1 METTQPEIDRVMR
14 TFAHD
19 DYRELRRLAARIRLN
34 ATRMVAIQ
42 GFGYLGQALS
52 SAEIFAVLFG
62 GGFLHFGRDRF
73 VLSPGHYVISL
84 YAVAAEVGLL
94 DPGAL
99 TAYGADGSELEAIG
113 TERTPLVDLV
123 CGSLGQGLS
132 GAIGFAL
139 AAHFG
144 GEKRATWAFLSD
156 GEMEEGQVWEAAMFA
171 SHHCHRMGRLIAVI
185 DANNSQ
191 VDGPVTSVT
200 SLEPL
205 AEKWRSFGWRVA
217 EVDGHDVEAFS
228 RALAGRGD
236 DPAPF
241 VLIART
247 ETSGRLQSIPPAVD
261 GHFIQLDPA
270 LERAVTSELE
280 AALA

>member
-1 METTQPEIDRVMR
+1 VAAKSSD
-14 TFAHD
+14 
-19 DYRELRRLAARIRLN
+19 LRRLAARIRLN
-34 ATRMVAIQ
+34 ATKMVAIQ

-52 SAEIFAVLFG
+52 SAEIFAALFG
-62 GGFLHFGRDRF
+62 DGCVRAGRDRF

-94 DPGAL
+94 GAHELASYGKDGAL
-99 TAYGADGSELEAIG
+99 LEAIG

-139 AAHFG
+139 ASGLA
-144 GEKRATWAFLSD
+144 GEDRDTYAFLSD

-171 SHHCHRMGRLIAVI
+171 SHHRHRLGRIVVVI

-191 VDGPVTSVT
+191 VDGSVTSVT
-200 SLEPL
+200 TLEPL
-205 AEKWRSFGWRVA
+205 ANKWRSFGWRVA
-217 EVDGHDVEAFS
+217 EVDGHDVDALSDAFAS
-228 RALAGRGD
+228 RSADAE
-236 DPAPF
+236 PF
-241 VLIART
+241 VVIART
-247 ETSGRLQSIPPAVD
+247 EILGRMRSIPPTVD
-261 GHFIQLDPA
+261 GHFIKLDGA
-270 LERAVTSELE
+270 LERALTAELE

>member
-1 METTQPEIDRVMR
+1 MARSQQVV
-14 TFAHD
+14 HD
-19 DYRELRRLAARIRLN
+19 LRRLAMRVRLN

-62 GGFLHFGRDRF
+62 GDLVRLGRDRF
-73 VLSPGHYVISL
+73 VLSPGHYVIGL
-84 YAVAAEVGLL
+84 YATGAELGLL
-94 DPGAL
+94 DPKELKSYGMDGAL
-99 TAYGADGSELEAIG
+99 LEAIG

-139 AAHFG
+139 AAYLA
-144 GEKRATWAFLSD
+144 GEDRVTYAFLSD
-156 GEMEEGQVWEAAMFA
+156 GEMQEGQTWEAAMFA
-171 SHHCHRMGRLIAVI
+171 AHNCRRMGRLVVVV

-191 VDGPVTSVT
+191 VDGPVSSVV

-205 AEKWRSFGWRVA
+205 AEKWRAFGWRA
-217 EVDGHDVEAFS
+217 LEVDGHDVEALSTTLAS
-228 RALAGRGD
+228 RSENSEPL
-236 DPAPF
+236 
-241 VLIART
+241 VVIART
-247 ETSGRLQSIPPAVD
+247 EIFGRMRSIPASAD
-261 GHFIQLDPA
+261 GHFIKLDPA
-270 LERAVTSELE
+270 LERALIAELE

>member
-1 METTQPEIDRVMR
+1 MEPTNAGD
-14 TFAHD
+14 
-19 DYRELRRLAARIRLN
+19 LRRLAARIRID

-62 GGFLHFGRDRF
+62 GGFVRRGQDRF
-73 VLSPGHYVISL
+73 VLCPGHYVISY
-84 YAVAAEVGLL
+84 YAIAAEMGLL
-94 DPGAL
+94 DRSELASYGKDGAL
-99 TAYGADGSELEAIG
+99 LEAIG

-139 AAHFG
+139 AARLAN
-144 GEKRATWAFLSD
+144 EDRDTYAFLSD

-171 SHHCHRMGRLIAVI
+171 AHHGLDRLTAIV
-185 DANNSQ
+185 DANGSQ

-200 SLEPL
+200 TLEPV
-205 AEKWRSFGWRVA
+205 ADKWRAFGWQVA
-217 EVDGHDVEAFS
+217 EVDGHDVAALS
-228 RALAGRGD
+228 SALAGRADG
-236 DPAPF
+236 APR
-241 VLIART
+241 VVIART
-247 ETSGRLQSIPPAVD
+247 EILGRLRSIPPAVD
-261 GHFIQLDPA
+261 GHFVKLDPQT
-270 LERAVTSELE
+270 ERAIISELE

>member
-1 METTQPEIDRVMR
+1 MAGSQQVV
-14 TFAHD
+14 HD
-19 DYRELRRLAARIRLN
+19 LRRLAMRMRLN

-62 GGFLHFGRDRF
+62 GGFVRLGRDRF
-73 VLSPGHYVISL
+73 VLSPGHYVIGL
-84 YAVAAEVGLL
+84 YAACAELGLL
-94 DPGAL
+94 DPKELESYGKDGAL
-99 TAYGADGSELEAIG
+99 LEAIG

-139 AAHFG
+139 AAHLA
-144 GEKRATWAFLSD
+144 GEDRVTYAFLSD
-156 GEMEEGQVWEAAMFA
+156 GEMQEGQTWEAAMFA
-171 SHHCHRMGRLIAVI
+171 AHNRRRMARLLVVV

-191 VDGPVTSVT
+191 VDGPVSSVV

-205 AEKWRSFGWRVA
+205 AEKWRAFGWRA
-217 EVDGHDVEAFS
+217 LEVDGHDVDALSAAVAS
-228 RALAGRGD
+228 RSENSEPLV
-236 DPAPF
+236 
-241 VLIART
+241 VLART
-247 ETSGRLQSIPPAVD
+247 EIFGRMKSISASTD
-261 GHFIQLDPA
+261 GHFIKLDPA
-270 LERAVTSELE
+270 LEHALIAELE

>member
-1 METTQPEIDRVMR
+1 MNVQSALETQQ
-14 TFAHD
+14 
-19 DYRELRRLAARIRLN
+19 LRRLAARIRLN
-34 ATRMVAIQ
+34 ATRMVSIQ

-62 GGFLHFGRDRF
+62 GGCIEFSRGRF

-94 DPGAL
+94 DPKAL
-99 TAYGADGSELEAIG
+99 ATYGADGSALEAIG

-139 AAHFG
+139 AAYLA
-144 GEKRATWAFLSD
+144 GEKRTTWAFLSD

-171 SHHCHRMGRLIAVI
+171 SHQRDRMGRLVVVI

-200 SLEPL
+200 TLEPL
-205 AEKWRSFGWRVA
+205 ADKWRSFGWQVG
-217 EVDGHDVEAFS
+217 EVDGHDVEALS
-228 RALAGRGD
+228 NALHGRGD
-236 DPAPF
+236 NEGPF

-247 ETSGRLQSIPPAVD
+247 ETSGRLRSIPLTVD
-261 GHFIQLDPA
+261 GHFIKLDA
-270 LERAVTSELE
+270 SLERAVIAELQ